1 MSESRPTTIV
11 VDQRQPGCLI
21 TVLWFIFIGSWLSA
35 IWVAIAWVLI
45 VLIVTMPIG
54 LAMMHRVPRIA
65 TLRAPSREYVVATQG
80 TATRIQEV
88 PVPQRPF
95 LIRAIYFLVIGWWF
109 SALWIIVAWATT
121 ATIVLLP
128 LSIWMMN
135 RIPAVT
141 TLQRY

>member
-1 MSESRPTTIV
+1 
-11 VDQRQPGCLI
+11 
-21 TVLWFIFIGSWLSA
+21 VLWFIFIGSWLSA
-35 IWVAIAWVLI
+35 IWVTIAWVLI
-45 VLIVTMPIG
+45 VLVVTMPIG

-65 TLRAPSREYVVATQG
+65 TLRAPSREYIVATEG
-80 TATRIQEV
+80 TAMRIQEV
-88 PVPQRPF
+88 GIRQRPF
-95 LIRAIYFLVIGWWF
+95 LIRAVYFALIGWWF

>member
-1 MSESRPTTIV
+1 VSQQSHATIV
-11 VDQRQPGCLI
+11 TSNNQPGCLI
-21 TVLWFIFIGSWLSA
+21 SVLWFIFIGSWLSFFW
-35 IWVAIAWVLI
+35 ILIAWALT

-54 LAMMHRVPRIA
+54 IAMMHRVPRIA
-65 TLRAPSREYVVATQG
+65 TLRAPSREYLVATEG
-80 TATRIQEV
+80 TATRIQEIRT
-88 PVPQRPF
+88 PQRPF
-95 LIRAIYFLVIGWWF
+95 IIRAIYFVLIGWWLSF
-109 SALWIIVAWATT
+109 VWVIVAWATT